1 MYEVFG
7 ASVGFTGEEPLIL
20 SSESWEVVG
29 FCEVVLNLVLVSVGL
44 TGVPDFLVTGVP
56 DVLFT
61 SVSDVLLVT
70 LVRLVEDIQV
80 VLLLGAEVKLLPSDF
95 LSE

>member
-29 FCEVVLNLVLVSVGL
+29 FCEVVLNLVLVSMGL

-56 DVLFT
+56 DV
-61 SVSDVLLVT
+61 

-80 VLLLGAEVKLLPSDF
+80 VLLLGAEVKLLPSDL